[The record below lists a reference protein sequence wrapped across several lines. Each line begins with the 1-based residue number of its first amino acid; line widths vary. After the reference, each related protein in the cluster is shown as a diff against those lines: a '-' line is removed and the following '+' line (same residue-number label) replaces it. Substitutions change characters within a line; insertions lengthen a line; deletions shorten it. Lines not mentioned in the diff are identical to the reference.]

1 MNYSDFKQV
10 LDDTLFTDAKVTLLK
25 NLKKNPSRFVGIFRA
40 STPKGKL
47 IQNFTQSLEIKY
59 GDALESV
66 FREMFSDYGL
76 EKLPQ
81 DYKNPKNG
89 KDLNV
94 DQVFKYGNNVIF
106 IEQKIRDD
114 HDSTKKSGQFTNFK
128 DKYNV
133 LKDYYRGYKIIGSMW
148 FIDDSLVKNKKYYIT
163 ELEKLEKS
171 DDEFCLAY
179 GGEIFK
185 FLANELDINE
195 LPDMWYEICKYL
207 ELWKKDI
214 PDLPELNFDKDPEE
228 TMRAFKTIIEEESIS
243 FLSKLFENDKVV
255 DYIFPIIFPE
265 KKSLLLLKQFINAQ
279 IEEYDFTSRKMKNY
293 EKINENLGKII
304 K

>member
-171 DDEFCLAY
+171 DDEFCL
-179 GGEIFK
+179 
-185 FLANELDINE
+185 
-195 LPDMWYEICKYL
+195 
-207 ELWKKDI
+207 
-214 PDLPELNFDKDPEE
+214 
-228 TMRAFKTIIEEESIS
+228 
-243 FLSKLFENDKVV
+243 
-255 DYIFPIIFPE
+255 
-265 KKSLLLLKQFINAQ
+265 
-279 IEEYDFTSRKMKNY
+279 
-293 EKINENLGKII
+293 
-304 K
+304 

>member
-1 MNYSDFKQV
+1 MYYNDFKKV

-25 NLKKNPSRFVGIFRA
+25 NLKKYPSRFVGIFRA

-59 GDALESV
+59 GDALEIV
-66 FREMFSDYGL
+66 FRQMFSDYGL
-76 EKLPQ
+76 KKLPQ
-81 DYKNPKNG
+81 DYKNLEND

-94 DQVFKYGNNVIF
+94 DQVFEYDNKIIF

-128 DKYNV
+128 DKYKV
-133 LKDYYRGYKIIGSMW
+133 LKDYYKGYQIVGSMW

-171 DDEFCLAY
+171 EDEFCLAY
-179 GGEIFK
+179 GGELFG
-185 FLANELDINE
+185 FLANELSINE
-195 LPDMWYEICKYL
+195 LPNMWSEICEYL
-207 ELWKKDI
+207 EIWKMDI

-228 TMRAFKTIIEEESIS
+228 TMRAFITVIEEESIS

-255 DYIFPIIFPE
+255 NYIFPIIFPE
-265 KKSLLLLKQFINAQ
+265 NKSLLLLKQFIDFQ
-279 IEEYDFTSRKMKNY
+279 IEEYDFPNRKMKVY
-293 EKINENLGKII
+293 ERINENLEKII